1 MKVTFPHL
9 GTMHIFCK
17 AIAETAGIDYVV
29 PPKTSKKT
37 LTLGVKNSNEC
48 ICLPFK
54 IILGNFIEALE
65 LGADTIVMVGSGPP
79 CRLGLYDLVQKV
91 ILEDLGLH
99 YRWLTIPPRLD
110 WPALLKNR
118 EETKELKREL
128 SLKNIATFPYAL
140 WVGWKK
146 MMACEKLEKQ
156 ALKVRAREVIIGQT
170 EKALGKVLAGLDAAK
185 TGKAIEGAVIDGEK
199 ILDSVDQDRDRQPL
213 KVAIVGELYTVMDPQ
228 INKGVERKLGEMG
241 VEVSRTSWFSSHIM
255 RSLGVGRENRRER
268 LRYHQASLEY
278 LGYDVGAECNVSI
291 GETILRAR
299 DGYDGVVHL
308 MPFACMPETTA
319 SGILDRVSRDL
330 GFPVLTLILD
340 EQENEGRIIT
350 LLEAFVDMLRWRKR
364 QNPPSNS
371 DIKTEISTL

>member
-17 AIAETAGIDYVV
+17 AIAETAGIDYIV
-29 PPKTSKKT
+29 PPKTSKRT

-118 EETKELKREL
+118 DETRELKKEL
-128 SLKNIATFPYAL
+128 SFKNVTTFPYAL
-140 WVGWKK
+140 WIGWKK
-146 MMACEKLEKQ
+146 MMACERLEKL
-156 ALKVRAREVIIGQT
+156 ALRVRAREVIAGQT
-170 EKALGKVLAGLDAAK
+170 EKVLQMTLTRLDGAQG
-185 TGKAIEGAVIDGEK
+185 GKAIGSAVVDGEEM
-199 ILDSVDQDRDRQPL
+199 LNGVEQDRERKPL
-213 KVAIVGELYTVMDPQ
+213 KVAIVGELYTVMDPL
-228 INKGVERKLGEMG
+228 INRGVERKLGEMG
-241 VEVSRTSWFSSHIM
+241 IEVTRTSWFSSHIL
-255 RSLGVGRENRRER
+255 RGLGVGRERRRER
-268 LRYHQASLEY
+268 LSFHRASLEY

-299 DGYDGVVHL
+299 EGYDGVVHL

-319 SGILDRVSRDL
+319 SGILDRVGRDF

-340 EQENEGRIIT
+340 EQENEGRVIT
-350 LLEAFVDMLRWRKR
+350 LLEAFVDMLRWRR
-364 QNPPSNS
+364 PGFH
-371 DIKTEISTL
+371 